1 MDKIAYLNLFF
12 LELLYKWYV
21 FLHIWFMDV
30 EYIRDYCLKL
40 KGVEE
45 SFPFDEN
52 TLVFKV
58 GGKMFLLLALDSNP
72 TSINVKCN
80 PINAIELREKHHF
93 VRPGYHMNKKHWNTI
108 ICEKDTNS
116 KLVLN
121 WILDSYNL
129 VFSGLTKQKKLT
141 LK

>member
-1 MDKIAYLNLFF
+1 
-12 LELLYKWYV
+12 
-21 FLHIWFMDV
+21 MDV
-30 EYIRDYCLKL
+30 EFIRDYCLKL

-72 TSINVKCN
+72 ISINVKCEPN
-80 PINAIELREKHHF
+80 YAVELREKYHF
-93 VRPGYHMNKKHWNTI
+93 VEPGYHMNKKHWNTI
-108 ICEKDTNS
+108 VCEKGTNS